1 MYRHIRS
8 TLRLSGLALGLAA
21 GLALAQSPVGALA
34 GRADPDAV
42 AVVTNVKTGQSREVK
57 VGSKGR
63 YQLRNLPI
71 GRYEVVVRHA
81 DGRLEAPKLV
91 DVHIGITVRV
101 P

>member
-1 MYRHIRS
+1 MHRHLRS
-8 TLRLSGLALGLAA
+8 TLRLSALALSLAA

-34 GRADPDAV
+34 GRAEHGDV
-42 AVVTNVKTGQSREVK
+42 AIVTSVKTGQTREVK
-57 VGSKGR
+57 VSSKGR

-71 GRYEVVVRHA
+71 GRYHVVLRHA
-81 DGRLEAPKLV
+81 DGREEAPKAV